1 MTEDGKKL
9 DDKTL
14 EGITGGAARRID
26 RGKVTVKCP
35 VCGVE
40 TEVVNA
46 NDYICT
52 WNHHIVNGALAD
64 R

>member
-1 MTEDGKKL
+1 MKEDGKKL

-14 EGITGGAARRID
+14 EGITGGAARRAG

-40 TEVVNA
+40 LEVENA
-46 NDYICT
+46 DDYTCT
-52 WNHHIVNGALAD
+52 WNHHIVHGALES